1 MCMPTLDDRT
11 ILDLLEEMEELG
23 FHGAQMQKPACQ
35 LCKPEAACWFHRSYA
50 PHPAHEEMK

>member
-1 MCMPTLDDRT
+1 MCLPLPNDDRS

-23 FHGAQMQKPACQ
+23 FHGTQMQKPACQ

-50 PHPAHEEMK
+50 PTEEMK